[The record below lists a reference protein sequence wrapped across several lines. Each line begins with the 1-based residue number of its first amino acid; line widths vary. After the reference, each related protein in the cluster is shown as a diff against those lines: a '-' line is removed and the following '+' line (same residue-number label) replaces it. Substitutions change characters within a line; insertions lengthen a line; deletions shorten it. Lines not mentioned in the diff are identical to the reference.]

1 MAAATLT
8 TALRAVNEGQR
19 QLKEYGD
26 SVKMIG
32 DKAEDA
38 GKRGNSA
45 MGGLGKSLLDVG
57 KIAGGFVI
65 GAGLMKL
72 PGLFGGMMESASAFN
87 ETLSKSNTV
96 FKENA
101 KEIEEWA
108 DGAAKAFGQSKQQAL
123 DAAGSFGNLFRQI
136 GFSGDSAAWLS
147 KGMTELA
154 SDFASFHNAD
164 ITEVINAQSAAFRGE
179 YDALQ
184 RFVPTINAAAVEQ
197 QALIES
203 GKESAKTLTAQEKA
217 AATYTL
223 MMKGAGDAIG
233 DFARTSD
240 GAANQG
246 RILDARMADLSAT
259 MGQKLLPIKVAV
271 TQFVLDKAIPA
282 FEKFAAWA
290 GPRLKDGIEALKP
303 AFDAWLKWQET
314 QVVFIKDHVIPAVR
328 DFIEFAKPKLTEFAD
343 FAGKKFAEFKGYYQ
357 TDIKPA
363 LENIQK
369 LIQYVVDWTV
379 EHWPEIERV
388 VKPVIEQVIAQIQ
401 VAKDIIVN
409 VLQIIIDLIGGDFSG
424 AWENLKELIGGVRD
438 YIGETIN
445 NAAELVKNA
454 APLMLEAGKKVGG
467 ALKDGILD
475 ALSAAGGAA
484 LDFAKALGNAIA
496 RLINENIIRPINRA
510 LEFSFD
516 THVPGIGTININPPD
531 VPDIPMMAK
540 GGIVTRPTLAVVG
553 EAGPEAVVPLSRA
566 GGAGFANFGG
576 DQTVIIQIDG
586 AEVGRAVIRQM
597 GRGYA

>member
-8 TALRAVNEGQR
+8 TALRAVNEGKA
-19 QLKEYGD
+19 QLKEFQKD
-26 SVKMIG
+26 IDDVG
-32 DKAEDA
+32 DKAEKA
-38 GKRGNSA
+38 ANRGNSA
-45 MGGLGKSLLDVG
+45 FGAFGKGLLDVG
-57 KIAGGFVI
+57 KIAGGFVL
-65 GAGLMKL
+65 GAGILKAPGFFMDAAKGAAEDAAAMERLHQTFRNYANMVGAEEGTFEKL
-72 PGLFGGMMESASAFN
+72 NSLLDERITTGAKLAFTDDQMRNSFNLLLTATDDSTEAVKRQKAAMDLARGANISLETASKMLGKINEENVDTFKKLGIELPKTATEADALAAVQARFGGQAEAYANSTAGQFERAKISMAEMKESLGAQLLPVLTTVMTFVSTTVIPKMEEFMAIVGPRIEAAVQATGKVFREDIMPAVRQFVEYAQPKIQEFAES
-87 ETLSKSNTV
+87 TV
-96 FKENA
+96 KVFREH
-101 KEIEEWA
+101 IIP
-108 DGAAKAFGQSKQQAL
+108 AAKAF
-123 DAAGSFGNLFRQI
+123 I
-136 GFSGDSAAWLS
+136 
-147 KGMTELA
+147 
-154 SDFASFHNAD
+154 
-164 ITEVINAQSAAFRGE
+164 E
-179 YDALQ
+179 Y
-184 RFVPTINAAAVEQ
+184 V
-197 QALIES
+197 
-203 GKESAKTLTAQEKA
+203 
-217 AATYTL
+217 
-223 MMKGAGDAIG
+223 
-233 DFARTSD
+233 
-240 GAANQG
+240 
-246 RILDARMADLSAT
+246 
-259 MGQKLLPIKVAV
+259 
-271 TQFVLDKAIPA
+271 
-282 FEKFAAWA
+282 
-290 GPRLKDGIEALKP
+290 
-303 AFDAWLKWQET
+303 
-314 QVVFIKDHVIPAVR
+314 
-328 DFIEFAKPKLTEFAD
+328 KPKIAEFAD
-343 FAGKKFAEFKGYYQ
+343 YAGEKFKEFKGYYE

-401 VAKDIIVN
+401 IAKDIIVN

-424 AWENLKELIGGVRD
+424 AWNNLKELIGGVRD

-445 NAAELVKNA
+445 NAAELVTNA

-516 THVPGIGTININPPD
+516 THVPGLGVININPPD
-531 VPDIPMMAK
+531 IPDIPMMAK

-553 EAGPEAVVPLSRA
+553 EAGPEAVIPLSRA
-566 GGAGFANFGG
+566 GGAGFASFGG